1 MDQSKYS
8 YVVNGETINLD
19 IDHDHIALQF
29 NEPSPK
35 STRAAFVEK
44 SNQLGEFFNR
54 QEIPGEK
61 FTIFKLAEVQ
71 KSRPSRFNNALT
83 SLNAE
88 SDVKKAMP
96 VFKSG
101 NKKVIATNK
110 ILVGFDNNNS
120 KEINKLMDKFSLTKI
135 EDSYNEFLFEIPE
148 DSDVFTT
155 VQQLAKEPIVNYA
168 EPDFVTIGSNSSRN
182 LKSNLPNPL
191 HNIDDNADLSG
202 QQYVIKI
209 TQADEAWKLQKGNR
223 KIRIAILDEGVEM
236 THPDFKEVIEKS
248 FDATDGDTFQEPNSW
263 DGHGT
268 ACCGLAA
275 ARHKSFGVK
284 GLSSGCSVFAVRLA
298 YSNVPNGDWVTS
310 NSIIKNA
317 IDWSWESGA
326 DILSNSWGGGTPS
339 NAISAAFERART
351 KGRKGK
357 GCVIVIAAGNE
368 DAIVA
373 FPGTLKDV
381 LTVSA
386 SNEYDEPKTKTSR
399 DGEYW
404 WGSCFGPE
412 VDIAAPGVHN
422 LTTDITGIK
431 GYNKHYNY
439 TDFNGTSSATPIV
452 SGIAGLILSANPHLT
467 EEEVR
472 TVIKETA
479 DKVGNF
485 PYYQGH
491 NDRMGFGRINAF
503 KAIAHVLK
511 NKTAI
516 KSTPKQKG
524 KSVQSKS
531 LTK

>member
-29 NEPSPK
+29 KEPSPK
-35 STRAAFVEK
+35 SSRAAFVEK
-44 SNQLGEFFNR
+44 SDHLGEFFNR

-83 SLNAE
+83 TLNAD

-110 ILVGFDNNNS
+110 ILVGFGNNNS
-120 KEINKLMDKFSLTKI
+120 KEINKLIDKFSLTKI
-135 EDSYNEFLFEIPE
+135 KDSYNEFLFEIPE

-155 VQQLAKEPIVNYA
+155 VQKLAKEQIVNYA
-168 EPDFVTIGSNSSRN
+168 EPDFVTIGSNSCRN
-182 LKSNLPNPL
+182 LKSNLPKPL
-191 HNIDDNADLSG
+191 HDIDDTADLSG
-202 QQYVIKI
+202 QQYAIRI

-223 KIRIAILDEGVEM
+223 NIKIAILDEGVEM
-236 THPDFKEVIEKS
+236 THPDLKEVIEKS
-248 FDATDGDTFQEPNSW
+248 FDATDGDTFQEPKDW

-268 ACCGLAA
+268 ACCGLVAA
-275 ARHKSFGVK
+275 KHKSFGIK
-284 GLSSGCSVFAVRLA
+284 GLSAGCSVFAVRLA
-298 YSNVPNGDWVTS
+298 YSNAPNGDWVTS

-317 IDWSWESGA
+317 IDWSWENGA

-339 NAISAAFERART
+339 NAISMAFERART

-368 DAIVA
+368 DTNVS

-386 SNEYDEPKTKTSR
+386 SNEYDEPKTKFSK
-399 DGEYW
+399 DGENW

-412 VDIAAPGVHN
+412 VDVAAPGVHN
-422 LTTDITGIK
+422 LTTDMSGIK
-431 GYNKHYNY
+431 GYNKHFNY
-439 TDFNGTSSATPIV
+439 TDFNGTSSATPLV
-452 SGIAGLILSANPHLT
+452 SGLAGLLLSANPNLN
-467 EEEVR
+467 EKEVR
-472 TVIKETA
+472 SIIKETA
-479 DKVGNF
+479 DKVGNL
-485 PYYQGH
+485 PYYDGH

-503 KAIAHVLK
+503 KAVVKVLK
-511 NKTAI
+511 S
-516 KSTPKQKG
+516 STPIMQ
-524 KSVQSKS
+524 
-531 LTK
+531 TKNKKA